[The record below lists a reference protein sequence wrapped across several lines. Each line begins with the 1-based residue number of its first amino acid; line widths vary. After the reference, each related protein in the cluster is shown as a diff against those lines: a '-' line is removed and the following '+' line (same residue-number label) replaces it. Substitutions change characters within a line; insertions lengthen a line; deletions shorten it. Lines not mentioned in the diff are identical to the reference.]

1 MASIGDEIAAKC
13 APALLKR
20 RERARM
26 RDLLGLCLILAFAVV
41 LTALACFFVA

>member
-13 APALLKR
+13 ASALLKR
-20 RERARM
+20 RERRV

-41 LTALACFFVA
+41 LTALVCVFVA